1 MTFEASQLAV
11 HYGDTFDLTCTVRG
25 FPANL
30 TSIQTR
36 YGVELTNQI
45 RGRLDAYT
53 TRAFVP
59 IMDSEEGEFVCVSE
73 SYLLG
78 SLVARLEKH
87 ISISIYSKLVAIVQL
102 HVPHCFS
109 LPLPLPPSFPLSS
122 SPSDYLHDR
131 VCYSQSE

>member
-1 MTFEASQLAV
+1 MYTVHNLIIMSFTVLPEMTFEASQLAV

-25 FPANL
+25 FPTNL

-53 TRAFVP
+53 MRAFVP

-78 SLVARLEKH
+78 NLVARLEEH
-87 ISISIYSKLVAIVQL
+87 ISITIYSKKN
-102 HVPHCFS
+102 C
-109 LPLPLPPSFPLSS
+109 
-122 SPSDYLHDR
+122 
-131 VCYSQSE
+131 

>member
-11 HYGDTFDLTCTVRG
+11 HYGENFDLTCTVRG

-30 TSIQTR
+30 TTIKTR
-36 YGVELTNQI
+36 YGVELSNQI
-45 RGRLDAYT
+45 RGRLDAFT

-78 SLVARLEKH
+78 SLVVRLEEHVSVVVYSEFMWH
-87 ISISIYSKLVAIVQL
+87 I
-102 HVPHCFS
+102 
-109 LPLPLPPSFPLSS
+109 
-122 SPSDYLHDR
+122 
-131 VCYSQSE
+131 

>member
-1 MTFEASQLAV
+1 MLHTKCRAYSAILFIIISTVLPEMTFEASQVAV

-25 FPANL
+25 FPTNL

-36 YGVELTNQI
+36 YGVELANQI

-53 TRAFVP
+53 TRAFAP

-78 SLVARLEKH
+78 SLVAKLEKH
-87 ISISIYSKLVAIVQL
+87 ISITIYSKFVALMQQ
-102 HVPHCFS
+102 P
-109 LPLPLPPSFPLSS
+109 
-122 SPSDYLHDR
+122 YL
-131 VCYSQSE
+131 

>member
-53 TRAFVP
+53 TRAFVS
-59 IMDSEEGEFVCVSE
+59 IMDSEEGEFVCVRE
-73 SYLLG
+73 
-78 SLVARLEKH
+78 
-87 ISISIYSKLVAIVQL
+87 
-102 HVPHCFS
+102 
-109 LPLPLPPSFPLSS
+109 LP
-122 SPSDYLHDR
+122 
-131 VCYSQSE
+131 SQKSGGKTRETHFHHHLQ